1 MSESVD
7 LLSLLSMPQAPDS
20 IVGWRGQQPVRRS
33 EFLARV
39 RTWESL
45 LTATP
50 GQSFALYI
58 SDSIEFAGA
67 LFGAWQ
73 SGKTIYLPADTLPAT
88 CEALRRDVD
97 GYLGEFDSQWTPLA
111 ADENT
116 SASGQGGF
124 HPLNPDFAGL
134 VVHTSGSTGAAQAIP
149 KFLRQMAAEVTTL
162 ESLFGAELGTADIV
176 ATVSHQHIYGLLFKV
191 LWPLAAGRAIHA
203 RSCAYPEELA
213 LVLAS
218 HDCALISSPA
228 HLKRLPDIPTWTDAA
243 RRLHA
248 IFSSGGPLPLDVALE
263 AERLLGRTPIEVYG
277 SSETGGIAWR
287 QRHAQSDDSW
297 APMARV
303 EWRIAADDGVLEV
316 RSAHLPDASWF
327 RLSDRAL
334 PADDS
339 GRFSLQGRADR
350 IVKIEEKRISLDSIE
365 NRLRASPLVSDIRVL
380 VLEGKRQRIAAFVVP
395 SSEGT
400 VQLGRDGKL
409 AFNQSMRDWLGH
421 SVERI
426 ALPRV
431 WRYLDALPANAQG
444 KTTQAELLAL
454 LDEPISSSKMPRE
467 RILEKEGQRAVF
479 ELTAPRDLFYFD
491 GHFPDVP
498 ILPGVVQIDWA
509 ISYGRKCF
517 DLPPVF
523 LGIHALKF
531 QQPIYPEQPVKLELI
546 HEQSKS
552 CLSFILSSQAGQHGI
567 GRILFGASDV

>member
-7 LLSLLSMPQAPDS
+7 LLSLVSTPQAPKS
-20 IVGWRGQQPVRRS
+20 IVGWRGKQPVRRG

-39 RTWESL
+39 RTWASL
-45 LTATP
+45 LASTP
-50 GQSFALYI
+50 GQKFALYV
-58 SDSIEFAGA
+58 SDSIEFASM
-67 LFGAWQ
+67 LFGAWHA
-73 SGKTIYLPADTLPAT
+73 GKTVYLPADTLPAT
-88 CEALRRDVD
+88 CEALRCDVD
-97 GYLGEFDSQWTPLA
+97 GFLGEFDMRWSPIALPENASVPSQV
-111 ADENT
+111 
-116 SASGQGGF
+116 GF
-124 HPLNPDFAGL
+124 HPLSPDFSGL

-162 ESLFGAELGTADIV
+162 ESLFGAELGTADVV

-191 LWPLAAGRAIHA
+191 LWPLATGRAIHA
-203 RSCAYPEELA
+203 HSCAYPEELA

-228 HLKRLPDIPTWTDAA
+228 HLKRLPDIPIWTGAA

-263 AERLLGRTPIEVYG
+263 TERLLGRAPIEVYG

-316 RSAHLPDASWF
+316 RSAHLPDANWF
-327 RLSDRAL
+327 RLEDRAL
-334 PADDS
+334 PVNDS
-339 GRFSLQGRADR
+339 RHFSLQGRADR
-350 IVKIEEKRISLDSIE
+350 IVKIEEKRISLDAIE
-365 NRLRASPLVSDIRVL
+365 NRLLASPLVSEVRVL
-380 VLEGKRQRIAAFVVP
+380 VLEGKRQRVGAFVVL
-395 SSEGT
+395 SSEGR
-400 VQLGRDGKL
+400 VYLQRDGKH

-431 WRYLDALPANAQG
+431 WRYPDALPVNAQG

-454 LDEPISSSKMPRE
+454 LDEPHSSTRMPRE
-467 RILEKEGQRAVF
+467 RLLEKEPQRAVY
-479 ELTAPRDLFYFD
+479 ELTAPHDLFYFD
-491 GHFPDVP
+491 GHFPDAP

-509 ISYGRKCF
+509 IAYGRKCF

-531 QQPIYPEQPVKLELI
+531 QQVIHPEQPVILELI

-552 CLSFILSSQAGQHGI
+552 CLNFKLSSQAGQHGS
-567 GRILFGASDV
+567 GRLMFGASDV